1 MDTCV
6 SFLHFLKNC
15 LIFITLYCRIKR
27 LNDFCCKEVATIA
40 KCYLTGKT
48 TVTGNKRSHAL
59 NATRR
64 TWKANLQTVHIKDE
78 NGNVKKVK
86 ISARAL
92 KKAKIE
98 RA

>member
-1 MDTCV
+1 M
-6 SFLHFLKNC
+6 
-15 LIFITLYCRIKR
+15 
-27 LNDFCCKEVATIA
+27 A
-40 KCYLTGKT
+40 KCYVTGKT

-92 KKAKIE
+92 KKGYLVRCHSLLHNHHRVLYNQALFC
-98 RA
+98 

>member
-1 MDTCV
+1 MKVTIV
-6 SFLHFLKNC
+6 YGRISLAWLKNH
-15 LIFITLYCRIKR
+15 I
-27 LNDFCCKEVATIA
+27 KEVENMA

-86 ISARAL
+86 VSARAL
-92 KKAKIE
+92 KKGTLE

>member
-1 MDTCV
+1 M
-6 SFLHFLKNC
+6 N
-15 LIFITLYCRIKR
+15 
-27 LNDFCCKEVATIA
+27 
-40 KCYLTGKT
+40 KT
-48 TVTGNKRSHAL
+48 KIEWCDSTWNPVTGCYHGCPYCYARNMINRFG
-59 NATRR
+59 
-64 TWKANLQTVHIKDE
+64 KAEYGKSAGEMDVLELYDPIKDE